1 MRAHRNMHVNHCHFG
16 NSSKLE
22 SGSGLQNCMPVIDGV
37 ETKGMLGGSRLV
49 RGHLGHDSC
58 LSRAAKA
65 YLGEER
71 QGRMARH
78 LTAHTPLKQRSEPL
92 HRGGEHPE
100 DRGRRQDHIA
110 QIQAHIGSAQRVAGT
125 SQRSNPDWQPSSDDQ
140 RSTPCAL
147 LFNGQIGLLEN
158 GLRQDQVFTVAKANI
173 TDVSPTPG
181 GGRWCRVA
189 VLSILW
195 SPPTCGHQLKIEG
208 AAQRQYSF
216 RTSEAGIGDS
226 AYATS
231 GQSWNLQP
239 RAMQLRLNAAMVGCP
254 AWSWTPLLHYRDKMC
269 LNS

>member
-49 RGHLGHDSC
+49 RGHLWHDSC

-189 VLSILW
+189 VISIPW
-195 SPPTCGHQLKIEG
+195 SPPTCGHQLRGTQHRGSTVSGPRGGYRRQRLRHFRSIMEPTTSSY
-208 AAQRQYSF
+208 AAEVECGNGGLSSLVMD
-216 RTSEAGIGDS
+216 TSS
-226 AYATS
+226 ALS
-231 GQSWNLQP
+231 
-239 RAMQLRLNAAMVGCP
+239 
-254 AWSWTPLLHYRDKMC
+254 
-269 LNS
+269 